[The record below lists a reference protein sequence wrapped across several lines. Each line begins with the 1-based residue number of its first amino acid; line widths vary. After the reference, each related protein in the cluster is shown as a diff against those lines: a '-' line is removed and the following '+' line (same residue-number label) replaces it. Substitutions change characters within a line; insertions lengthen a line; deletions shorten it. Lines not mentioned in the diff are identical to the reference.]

1 MEPPCAN
8 PIKVTLRQTHGNCD
22 TETMSGE
29 QVRHTFIWDPP
40 GSDDGELER
49 PYTEGYG
56 TMNCDEDDE
65 DGPTYLQQCG
75 VLLDCQDET
84 SLSAAGEESEG
95 SSCELDKKEDSPSS
109 SSPEKPG
116 SSGKGASKL
125 TNIIAHLQNLA
136 SERASTRKEEGAE
149 EEDEGFQMGESSYPF
164 DHGDVA
170 FEQHGD
176 MAFGEHEDIAFG
188 EHEDIAFGE
197 DETSLASA
205 RAHSH
210 SSEQRLKAFKAIKIL
225 QEPDAKDKKYI
236 CVECGKTSR
245 YKSAYLRHKRTHTGE
260 KPFSC
265 TECGKCFRRS
275 SQLVTHQRIH
285 TGEKPYTCLRCGKS
299 FSCNSTLVTHQR
311 THTGEKPY
319 TCFECGKGFIHS
331 SDYNRH
337 HRVHRGEKRY
347 TCKECG
353 KSFSQ
358 SSYLVIH
365 QRIHTGEK
373 PFVCNECGKCF
384 SRNSSLVTHQ
394 RVHTGER
401 PYTCAVC
408 GKSFRQSSHLLIHQR
423 THNPDSHLVLH
434 TMMM

>member
-1 MEPPCAN
+1 M
-8 PIKVTLRQTHGNCD
+8 
-22 TETMSGE
+22 MS
-29 QVRHTFIWDPP
+29 DPRERTYVWGP
-40 GSDDGELER
+40 LLSDDDTDER
-49 PYTEGYG
+49 PYAEGFG
-56 TMNCDEDDE
+56 PITGDEDSAMFME
-65 DGPTYLQQCG
+65 QCG
-75 VLLDCQDET
+75 VLLDCHDDVSE
-84 SLSAAGEESEG
+84 SAPGEESEESLFEADKKDGCLSG
-95 SSCELDKKEDSPSS
+95 SSPS
-109 SSPEKPG
+109 KPAQ
-116 SSGKGASKL
+116 SGKLSS
-125 TNIIAHLQNLA
+125 IIAHLQNLA
-136 SERASTRKEEGAE
+136 CERESTRREAE
-149 EEDEGFQMGESSYPF
+149 EDTAFQMGESPYTFSNEGMTF
-164 DHGDVA
+164 D
-170 FEQHGD
+170 
-176 MAFGEHEDIAFG
+176 EHAE
-188 EHEDIAFGE
+188 
-197 DETSLASA
+197 SSA
-205 RAHSH
+205 RARSH
-210 SSEQRLKAFKAIKIL
+210 SSDQRLKAFKAIKIL
-225 QEPDAKDKKYI
+225 QDTDSKDKKYI

-265 TECGKCFRRS
+265 TDCGKCFRRS

-319 TCFECGKGFIHS
+319 TCLECGKGFIHS

-373 PFVCNECGKCF
+373 PFMCNECGKCF

-401 PYTCAVC
+401 PYTCAEC

-423 THNPDSHLVLH
+423 THTPDSHLALRA
-434 TMMM
+434 MM

>member
-1 MEPPCAN
+1 MADVMSDQRERTFVWVHPPS
-8 PIKVTLRQTHGNCD
+8 D
-22 TETMSGE
+22 EET
-29 QVRHTFIWDPP
+29 P
-40 GSDDGELER
+40 ER
-49 PYTEGYG
+49 PYVEGFG
-56 TMNCDEDDE
+56 PINGDEE
-65 DGPTYLQQCG
+65 SAVFIEQCG
-75 VLLDCQDET
+75 VLLDCHDDVSE
-84 SLSAAGEESEG
+84 SAPGEESEE
-95 SSCELDKKEDSPSS
+95 SLFDPDKKDLLS
-109 SSPEKPG
+109 SSPSVKPG
-116 SSGKGASKL
+116 PSGKSASKL
-125 TNIIAHLQNLA
+125 SNIIAHLQNLA
-136 SERASTRKEEGAE
+136 SERESTRRETIV
-149 EEDEGFQMGESSYPF
+149 EDSGGFQMGNSPYTFTNE
-164 DHGDVA
+164 GMA
-170 FEQHGD
+170 FE
-176 MAFGEHEDIAFG
+176 EHTE
-188 EHEDIAFGE
+188 
-197 DETSLASA
+197 SLASA

-210 SSEQRLKAFKAIKIL
+210 SSDQRLKAFKAIKIL
-225 QEPDAKDKKYI
+225 QDTDAKDKKYI

-265 TECGKCFRRS
+265 TDCGKCFRRS

-319 TCFECGKGFIHS
+319 TCLECGKGFIHS

-401 PYTCAVC
+401 PYTCAEC

-423 THNPDSHLVLH
+423 THTPDSHLALRA
-434 TMMM
+434 MM

>member
-1 MEPPCAN
+1 M
-8 PIKVTLRQTHGNCD
+8 
-22 TETMSGE
+22 TELGGWTD
-29 QVRHTFIWDPP
+29 IWDPP
-40 GSDDGELER
+40 GSDEEPLERPEGGELERDKYPQRPQEEELERPEEREALER
-49 PYTEGYG
+49 PYTEVFGSVNG
-56 TMNCDEDDE
+56 RKDDDV
-65 DGPTYLQQCG
+65 DGQTYLQHCQ
-75 VLLDCQDET
+75 VLLDSRDEDSRT
-84 SLSAAGEESEG
+84 APGEESEESLFG
-95 SSCELDKKEDSPSS
+95 SDRRDSPSR
-109 SSPEKPG
+109 SSPVKPG
-116 SSGKGASKL
+116 PSGKSARKL

-136 SERASTRKEEGAE
+136 SERESTKRESAV
-149 EEDEGFQMGESSYPF
+149 EEDVQFEMGESSY
-164 DHGDVA
+164 A
-170 FEQHGD
+170 FANDG
-176 MAFGEHEDIAFG
+176 IAFG
-188 EHEDIAFGE
+188 DHGE
-197 DETSLASA
+197 SLTSA
-205 RAHSH
+205 RSRSH
-210 SSEQRLKAFKAIKIL
+210 SSDQRLKAFKAIKIL
-225 QEPDAKDKKYI
+225 QDTDTKDKKYI

-285 TGEKPYTCLRCGKS
+285 TGEKPYTCMRCGKS

-401 PYTCAVC
+401 PYTCAEC

-423 THNPDSHLVLH
+423 THTPDSHLALRA
-434 TMMM
+434 MM

>member
-1 MEPPCAN
+1 MS
-8 PIKVTLRQTHGNCD
+8 
-22 TETMSGE
+22 ETGE
-29 QVRHTFIWDPP
+29 QGYMWPP
-40 GSDDGELER
+40 GSDEE
-49 PYTEGYG
+49 EGHSGFYG
-56 TMNCDEDDE
+56 AMNGNNDEE
-65 DGPTYLQQCG
+65 DGPTYLHHAG
-75 VLLDCQDET
+75 VLLDCQDEE
-84 SLSAAGEESEG
+84 SPPGEGEESEESLLG
-95 SSCELDKKEDSPSS
+95 SDKKDSPTSGAPIRPS
-109 SSPEKPG
+109 MSG
-116 SSGKGASKL
+116 SRKL
-125 TNIIAHLQNLA
+125 TNIIAHLQSLA
-136 SERASTRKEEGAE
+136 SERESSKQEPPEEP
-149 EEDEGFQMGESSYPF
+149 DFHMGESSFAFVHHDIHF
-164 DHGDVA
+164 DH
-170 FEQHGD
+170 
-176 MAFGEHEDIAFG
+176 
-188 EHEDIAFGE
+188 
-197 DETSLASA
+197 DEGALASPQG
-205 RAHSH
+205 RSH
-210 SSEQRLKAFKAIKIL
+210 SAEQRLKAFKAIKIL
-225 QEPDAKDKKYI
+225 QEPDGKEKKYI

-265 TECGKCFRRS
+265 NDCGKCFRRS

-319 TCFECGKGFIHS
+319 ICMECGKGFIHS

-401 PYTCAVC
+401 PYTCAEC

-423 THNPDSHLVLH
+423 THTPDSHLALRA
-434 TMMM
+434 MM

>member
-1 MEPPCAN
+1 
-8 PIKVTLRQTHGNCD
+8 
-22 TETMSGE
+22 MSE
-29 QVRHTFIWDPP
+29 QRERTFVWVPH
-40 GSDDGELER
+40 GSDNEEEER
-49 PYTEGYG
+49 PYAEGFG
-56 TMNCDEDDE
+56 PINGDEDSAMFIE
-65 DGPTYLQQCG
+65 QCG
-75 VLLDCQDET
+75 MLLDCHEDV
-84 SLSAAGEESEG
+84 SDAAPGEESEE
-95 SSCELDKKEDSPSS
+95 SLFEADKKRSPSS
-109 SSPEKPG
+109 GSPVKPG
-116 SSGKGASKL
+116 PSGKSASKL
-125 TNIIAHLQNLA
+125 ASIIAHLQNLA
-136 SERASTRKEEGAE
+136 SERESTRQDAGV
-149 EEDEGFQMGESSYPF
+149 EDDGGFQTF
-164 DHGDVA
+164 T
-170 FEQHGD
+170 
-176 MAFGEHEDIAFG
+176 
-188 EHEDIAFGE
+188 GE
-197 DETSLASA
+197 DMNFDEQAEGLASA
-205 RAHSH
+205 RAHS
-210 SSEQRLKAFKAIKIL
+210 SDQRLKAFKAIKIL
-225 QEPDAKDKKYI
+225 QDTDAKDKKYI

-260 KPFSC
+260 KPFNC

-319 TCFECGKGFIHS
+319 ICLECGKGFIHS

-401 PYTCAVC
+401 PYTCAEC

-423 THNPDSHLVLH
+423 THTPDSHLALRA
-434 TMMM
+434 MM

>member
-1 MEPPCAN
+1 MTDQRD
-8 PIKVTLRQTHGNCD
+8 VTYT
-22 TETMSGE
+22 
-29 QVRHTFIWDPP
+29 WDPP
-40 GSDDGELER
+40 GSDLDEDCEA
-49 PYTEGYG
+49 PYTEAYG
-56 TMNCDEDDE
+56 FMNGHEDMD
-65 DGPTYLQQCG
+65 DGSSYLEHSG
-75 VLLDCQDET
+75 VLLQCHDDNFP
-84 SLSAAGEESEG
+84 SAPDEESEESLFG
-95 SSCELDKKEDSPSS
+95 LDKKESSPSNS
-109 SSPEKPG
+109 SSPIKPG
-116 SSGKGASKL
+116 TSSKGTRKL
-125 TNIIAHLQNLA
+125 SNIIAHLQSLA
-136 SERASTRKEEGAE
+136 SERESTRRESVV
-149 EEDEGFQMGESSYPF
+149 EEDVAFQVGESSYTF
-164 DHGDVA
+164 DNGGIAFEDHG
-170 FEQHGD
+170 E
-176 MAFGEHEDIAFG
+176 
-188 EHEDIAFGE
+188 
-197 DETSLASA
+197 SLVSA
-205 RAHSH
+205 GGRSH

-225 QEPDAKDKKYI
+225 QDTDAKDKKYI

-347 TCKECG
+347 TCKDCG

-401 PYTCAVC
+401 PYTCAEC

-423 THNPDSHLVLH
+423 THTPDSHLALRA
-434 TMMM
+434 MM

>member
-1 MEPPCAN
+1 MSDQN
-8 PIKVTLRQTHGNCD
+8 VGTHMW
-22 TETMSGE
+22 E
-29 QVRHTFIWDPP
+29 PP
-40 GSDDGELER
+40 GSD
-49 PYTEGYG
+49 
-56 TMNCDEDDE
+56 EDDDCQTPFTGSFRPMNGIE
-65 DGPTYLQQCG
+65 DKNTLYIQQCG
-75 VLLDCQDET
+75 VLLDCQDDDDEDDEDRDIT
-84 SLSAAGEESEG
+84 QSVPDEESEE
-95 SSCELDKKEDSPSS
+95 SFLETDKKDSPPCSASS
-109 SSPEKPG
+109 RGRP
-116 SSGKGASKL
+116 SGKGANKL
-125 TNIIAHLQNLA
+125 SNIIAHLQSLA
-136 SERASTRKEEGAE
+136 SERESSRRETAA
-149 EEDEGFQMGESSYPF
+149 EEDEAWPEMAESSY
-164 DHGDVA
+164 A
-170 FEQHGD
+170 F
-176 MAFGEHEDIAFG
+176 
-188 EHEDIAFGE
+188 
-197 DETSLASA
+197 ASDCIPYEGNSQA
-205 RAHSH
+205 SPQGRPHSTD
-210 SSEQRLKAFKAIKIL
+210 QRLKAFKAIKIL
-225 QEPDAKDKKYI
+225 QETDSKDRKYI

-265 TECGKCFRRS
+265 TDCGKCFRRS
-275 SQLVTHQRIH
+275 SQLVTHQRTH
-285 TGEKPYTCLRCGKS
+285 TGERPYTCLRCGKS

-319 TCFECGKGFIHS
+319 ICMECGKGFIHS

-373 PFVCNECGKCF
+373 PFICNECGKSF

-401 PYTCAVC
+401 PYTCAEC

-423 THNPDSHLVLH
+423 THTPDSHLALRA
-434 TMMM
+434 MM

>member
-1 MEPPCAN
+1 MCERMPGA
-8 PIKVTLRQTHGNCD
+8 Q
-22 TETMSGE
+22 M
-29 QVRHTFIWDPP
+29 WDPP
-40 GSDDGELER
+40 GSDGDDDDCPI
-49 PYTEGYG
+49 PYTDSFGPMNG
-56 TMNCDEDDE
+56 TEDESAL
-65 DGPTYLQQCG
+65 YIQQCG
-75 VLLDCQDET
+75 VLLDCHDDDDISQ
-84 SLSAAGEESEG
+84 SAPGEESEESFFELEKKDSSPYSG
-95 SSCELDKKEDSPSS
+95 SSKVGPSR
-109 SSPEKPG
+109 
-116 SSGKGASKL
+116 KGASKL
-125 TNIIAHLQNLA
+125 SNIIAHLQSLA
-136 SERASTRKEEGAE
+136 SERESSRREGEIE
-149 EEDEGFQMGESSYPF
+149 EEVAFQMGESSFAYDTHGIAF
-164 DHGDVA
+164 DDHG
-170 FEQHGD
+170 ENLSSPRG
-176 MAFGEHEDIAFG
+176 
-188 EHEDIAFGE
+188 
-197 DETSLASA
+197 
-205 RAHSH
+205 RSH
-210 SSEQRLKAFKAIKIL
+210 SSDQRLKAFKAIKIL
-225 QEPDAKDKKYI
+225 QDTDSKDKKYI

-260 KPFSC
+260 KPFNC
-265 TECGKCFRRS
+265 ADCGKCFRRS

-319 TCFECGKGFIHS
+319 ICIECGKGFIHS

-401 PYTCAVC
+401 PYTCAEC

-423 THNPDSHLVLH
+423 THTPDSHLALRA
-434 TMMM
+434 MM